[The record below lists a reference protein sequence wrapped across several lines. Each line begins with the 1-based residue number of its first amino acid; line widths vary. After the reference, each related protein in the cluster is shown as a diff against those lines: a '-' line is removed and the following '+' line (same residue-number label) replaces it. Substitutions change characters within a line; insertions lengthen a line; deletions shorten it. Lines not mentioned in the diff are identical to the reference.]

1 MLEGYT
7 LKLLEERI
15 GYHFQ
20 DISLLKQAL
29 THSSFTNEQ
38 KINKAKRR
46 TWGDLNPV
54 IRKPENSKAYN
65 RNRAQAWK
73 KELPDLRSGILRCCS
88 PSSK

>member
-1 MLEGYT
+1 MEKFIPYE
-7 LKLLEERI
+7 KLSKKE
-15 GYHFQ
+15 Q
-20 DISLLKQAL
+20 
-29 THSSFTNEQ
+29 Q

-73 KELPDLRSGILRCCS
+73 KNLPDLRSAIFLVPDSHLRCTLLHIVQ
-88 PSSK
+88 